1 MNLYNVK
8 NNYIQYLRKFDSK
21 ISENKFESRPYVG
34 IVLDVNG
41 IKYYAPLSSPKL
53 KYIKMKN
60 KEDFRKINQGEYGAI
75 NFNNM
80 IPIVEEALI
89 PIDFKS
95 IKDRKYRRLLQ
106 NQYKSIR
113 SDKEF
118 IQNTALKL
126 HNLLL
131 TPDNE
136 LNKHKLIVKQ
146 RCCNLALLES
156 IYKNYK
162 SLD

>member
-1 MNLYNVK
+1 
-8 NNYIQYLRKFDSK
+8 
-21 ISENKFESRPYVG
+21 
-34 IVLDVNG
+34 
-41 IKYYAPLSSPKL
+41 
-53 KYIKMKN
+53 MKN

-80 IPIVEEALI
+80 IPIVDEALI

-95 IKDRKYRRLLQ
+95 IKERKYRRLLQ

-118 IQNTALKL
+118 IQKTALKL
-126 HNLLL
+126 HNLIF

-136 LNKHKLIVKQ
+136 LNKHKIIVKQ
-146 RCCNLALLES
+146 RCCNRVLLEAV
-156 IYKNYK
+156 YKNYN
-162 SLD
+162 SPD